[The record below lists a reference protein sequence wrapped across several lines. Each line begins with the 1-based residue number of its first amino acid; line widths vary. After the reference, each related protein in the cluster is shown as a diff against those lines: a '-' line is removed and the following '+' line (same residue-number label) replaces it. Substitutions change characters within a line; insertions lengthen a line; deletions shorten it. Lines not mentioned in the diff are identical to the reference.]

1 MFKKILIAN
10 RGEIACRVIATARK
24 MGIATVAV
32 YSEADK
38 EARHVKLADEAVLL
52 GPAPSRESYLVAD
65 KIIAACKATGAEA
78 LHPGY
83 GFLSENEDFARR
95 CEEEGIVFIGPKH
108 HSIAAMGDKIAS
120 KKLANEAQVNTIPGY
135 NDPISGPEQAVEIAK
150 NIGYPVMI
158 KASAGG
164 GGKGL
169 RVAFN
174 DKEAFEGF
182 ASCQNEA
189 RKSFGDDRVFIEKF
203 VQEPRHI
210 EIQVLGDSH
219 GNVIYLN
226 ERECS
231 IQRRHQKVIEEA
243 PSPFISDA
251 TRKAMGEQ
259 AVQLAKAVKYQSAGT
274 VEFVVGKDQDFY
286 FLEMNTRLQVEH
298 PVTECITGLDLV
310 EQMIRVAAGEK
321 LSFTQADVKRDGWAI
336 ECRIN
341 AEDPFRNFLP
351 STGRLVRFQTP
362 EQTMFQAGVRPDA
375 TPARPDA
382 APVRPDAA
390 PVRPSA
396 APVRPEPVEGR
407 AGAGASTGS
416 ARTGS
421 ELFGVRVD
429 TGVQEGGEIPMF
441 YDSMIAKLIVHG
453 KDRNDAIA
461 KMREA
466 LNGFVIRGISSNIPF
481 QAALLAHP
489 KFVTGQ
495 FNTGFIAEHYAKGFR
510 AEDVPHDD
518 PDFLAA
524 LAAFV
529 RRKSRERAANLS
541 GQLPG
546 YDVQIGQDYTVV
558 VLGAEGQNRH
568 VQAHVDEFRGQRGV
582 AAIRIGDKTYEI
594 VSHSRL
600 NDVKITGTVNGQP
613 FVAQIERGTTKNPLA
628 LQVQHNGTR
637 IEALVMSPRM
647 AELHKLMPYKAPP
660 DLSRFVLSPMPGLLV
675 DVAVQPGQ
683 KVQAGE
689 RVAVIEAM
697 KMENILF
704 AAQDGVVKKVVAAKG
719 ESLSVDQVIV
729 KFE

>member
-38 EARHVKLADEAVLL
+38 EARHVRMADEAVLV

-65 KIIAACKATGAEA
+65 KIIAAAKQTGAQA
-78 LHPGY
+78 IHPGY
-83 GFLSENEDFARR
+83 GFLSENEEFAAR
-95 CEEEGIVFIGPKH
+95 CEKEGIAFIGPKA

-120 KKLANEAQVNTIPGY
+120 KKLANEAKVSTIPGY
-135 NDPISGPEQAVEIAK
+135 NDAIDTPEQAVEIAK
-150 NIGYPVMI
+150 KIGYPVMI

-169 RVAFN
+169 RVAHN

-182 ASCQNEA
+182 SSCRNEA
-189 RKSFGDDRVFIEKF
+189 RNSFGDDRVFIEKF
-203 VQEPRHI
+203 VVEPRHI
-210 EIQVLGDSH
+210 EIQILGDSH
-219 GNVIYLN
+219 GNVVYLN

-259 AVQLAKAVKYQSAGT
+259 AVALAKAVKYQSAGT

-341 AEDPFRNFLP
+341 AEDPFRSFLP

-362 EQTMFQAGVRPDA
+362 PTTMTQGHTDP
-375 TPARPDA
+375 
-382 APVRPDAA
+382 
-390 PVRPSA
+390 
-396 APVRPEPVEGR
+396 
-407 AGAGASTGS
+407 
-416 ARTGS
+416 
-421 ELFGVRVD
+421 LFGVRVD
-429 TGVQEGGEIPMF
+429 TGVNEGGEIPMF

-453 KDRNDAIA
+453 RDRNEAIA

-489 KFVTGQ
+489 KFVSGE
-495 FNTGFIAEHYAKGFR
+495 FNTGFIAEHYGKGFF
-510 AEDVPHDD
+510 AEDVPHND
-518 PDFLAA
+518 PNFLVA

-529 RRKSRERAANLS
+529 RRKSRERAASLT

-546 YDVQIGQDYTVV
+546 YDVQVGQDYAVIE
-558 VLGAEGQNRH
+558 LGKGGQNRYID
-568 VQAHVDEFRGQRGV
+568 VHVDDFPGQHGV
-582 AAIRIGDKTYEI
+582 AVIRVDEKNYAIQ
-594 VSHSRL
+594 SSSRL
-600 NDVKITGTVNGQP
+600 NDITIVGTVNGQP
-613 FVAQIERGTTKNPLA
+613 FTAQVERGTGKNSLA
-628 LQVQHNGTR
+628 LQVQHNGKR
-637 IEALVMSPRM
+637 MDALVVSRRM
-647 AELHKLMPYKAPP
+647 AELHRLMPFKAPP
-660 DLSRFVLSPMPGLLV
+660 DMSRFLLSPMPGLLV

-697 KMENILF
+697 KMENVLL
-704 AAQDGVVKKVVAAKG
+704 ATQDAVVKKVVASKG
-719 ESLSVDQVIV
+719 ESLTVDQVIV
-729 KFE
+729 EYE

>member
-1 MFKKILIAN
+1 MFTKILIAN
-10 RGEIACRVIATARK
+10 RGEIACRVIATAKK

-38 EARHVKLADEAVLL
+38 EARHVLLADEAVLI

-65 KIIAACKATGAEA
+65 KIIAAAKATGAQA
-78 LHPGY
+78 IHPGY
-83 GFLSENEDFARR
+83 GFLSENEAFSKR
-95 CEEEGIVFIGPKH
+95 CEDEGIAFIGPRH
-108 HSIAAMGDKIAS
+108 FSIAAMGDKIAS
-120 KKLANEAQVNTIPGY
+120 KKLANEAKVNTIPGY
-135 NDPISGPEQAVEIAK
+135 NDAIDTAEAAVEIAK
-150 NIGYPVMI
+150 GIGYPVMI

-169 RVAFN
+169 RVAAN

-182 ASCQNEA
+182 SSCKNEA
-189 RKSFGDDRVFIEKF
+189 LNSFGDDRVFIEKF
-203 VQEPRHI
+203 VEEPRHI

-251 TRKAMGEQ
+251 TRIAMGEQ
-259 AVQLAKAVKYQSAGT
+259 AVALAKAVQYQSAGT
-274 VEFVVGKDQDFY
+274 VEFVVGKDQSFY

-298 PVTECITGLDLV
+298 PVTEAITGIDLV
-310 EQMIRVAAGEK
+310 EMMIRVANGEK
-321 LSFTQADVKRDGWAI
+321 LPITQADVKRNGWAI

-362 EQTMFQAGVRPDA
+362 VQTMFQSNTQD
-375 TPARPDA
+375 
-382 APVRPDAA
+382 
-390 PVRPSA
+390 
-396 APVRPEPVEGR
+396 
-407 AGAGASTGS
+407 
-416 ARTGS
+416 
-421 ELFGVRVD
+421 LLGVRVD
-429 TGVQEGGEIPMF
+429 TGVQDGGEIPMF

-453 KDRNDAIA
+453 TDRNDAIA

-489 KFVTGQ
+489 KFVSGD
-495 FNTGFIAEHYAKGFR
+495 FNTGFIAENYAHGFR
-510 AEDVPHDD
+510 AEDVPHND
-518 PDFLAA
+518 PDFLVA

-529 RRKSRERAANLS
+529 RRKSRERAASLS

-546 YDVQIGQDYTVV
+546 YDVQIGHDYSVV
-558 VLGAEGQNRH
+558 VLGAKGDNRYIP
-568 VQAHVDEFRGQRGV
+568 VHVDEFRGQSGKAIIKV
-582 AAIRIGDKTYEI
+582 AESHYIIE
-594 VSHSRL
+594 SHSRL
-600 NDVKITGTVNGQP
+600 NDIRIIGTVNGKS
-613 FVAQIERGTTKNPLA
+613 FTAQVERGTPKNPLA
-628 LQVQHNGTR
+628 LQIQHNGTR
-637 IEALVMSPRM
+637 IEALVVSPRM
-647 AELHKLMPYKAPP
+647 AELHQMMPFKTPP
-660 DLSRFVLSPMPGLLV
+660 DMSRFVLSPMPGLLV
-675 DVAVQPGQ
+675 NVAVTQGQ

-704 AAQDGVVKKVVAAKG
+704 AVHDGVVKKIMASQG
-719 ESLSVDQVIV
+719 ESLTVDQVIV
-729 KFE
+729 EFEA

>member
-38 EARHVKLADEAVLL
+38 EARHVQLADEAVLL

-65 KIIAACKATGAEA
+65 KIIAAAKQTGAEA
-78 LHPGY
+78 IHPGY
-83 GFLSENEDFARR
+83 GFLSENEEFAAR
-95 CEEEGIVFIGPKH
+95 CEKEGIAFIGPKA

-120 KKLANEAQVNTIPGY
+120 KKLANEAKVNTIPGY
-135 NDPISGPEQAVEIAK
+135 NDAIETPEKAVEIAK
-150 NIGYPVMI
+150 GIGYPVMI

-182 ASCQNEA
+182 SSCRNEA
-189 RKSFGDDRVFIEKF
+189 RNSFGDDRVFIEKY
-203 VQEPRHI
+203 VLEPRHI
-210 EIQVLGDSH
+210 EIQILGDSH
-219 GNVIYLN
+219 GNVVYLN

-259 AVQLAKAVKYQSAGT
+259 AVALAKAVKYQSAGT

-382 APVRPDAA
+382 APVRP
-390 PVRPSA
+390 SA

-489 KFVTGQ
+489 KFVSGQ

-568 VQAHVDEFRGQRGV
+568 VQAHVDEFRGQSGV
-582 AAIRIGDKTYEI
+582 AAIRIGNKTYEI

-600 NDVKITGTVNGQP
+600 NDVKISGTVNGQP
-613 FVAQIERGTTKNPLA
+613 FTAQVERGTAKNPLA

-647 AELHKLMPYKAPP
+647 AQLHQLMPFKAPP
-660 DLSRFVLSPMPGLLV
+660 DMSRFVLSPMPGLLV

-704 AAQDGVVKKVVAAKG
+704 AAHDGVVKKVVAAKG

-729 KFE
+729 EFE